1 MSTGYRLQRSLPP
14 EQRILQGTPG
24 SIYLLENS
32 GLREQIFRLGAT
44 RRSGVAK
51 AMELNRDQHTLI
63 PGQYECVFELHAKDC
78 GTALEIIRE
87 RLRQFRCNQR
97 NPDFYQLDLDYA
109 VDVISSV
116 IAETNSTLLQRAAVT
131 EYPPR
136 HQMRHLE
143 PDLVT
148 EPAAAFSAPQPGLFK
163 KAMAWMAN

>member
-14 EQRILQGTPG
+14 EQKILQGTPG

-32 GLREQIFRLGAT
+32 GLRQGIFRLGAT

-51 AMELNRDQHTLI
+51 AMELNREQHSVI

-78 GTALEIIRE
+78 GSALDIIRE

-97 NPDFYQLDLDYA
+97 NPDFYELDLDA
-109 VDVISSV
+109 AIDAITGA
-116 IAETNSTLLQRAAVT
+116 IAETNSSIIQRASAAERPT
-131 EYPPR
+131 R

-143 PDLVT
+143 PDPV
-148 EPAAAFSAPQPGLFK
+148 PDVMQVFSAPQPGLFR
-163 KAMAWMAN
+163 KAFEWMAS